1 MTQEEELAARRE
13 VILGQLAP
21 LEAEKESI
29 LSQMQPLRERLD
41 VLNEKIGA
49 IKRPELA
56 EIERRLG
63 PKGA

>member
-1 MTQEEELAARRE
+1 VTQEEELAARRE

-21 LEAEKESI
+21 LEAEKASI